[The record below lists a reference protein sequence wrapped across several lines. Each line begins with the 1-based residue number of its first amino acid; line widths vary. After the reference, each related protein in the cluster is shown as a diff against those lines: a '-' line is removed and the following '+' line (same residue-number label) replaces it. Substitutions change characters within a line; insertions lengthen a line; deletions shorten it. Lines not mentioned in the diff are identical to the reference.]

1 MLPSEAD
8 QVTDLLEVDPWTD
21 AVKESVPPVADFAET
36 GEMVTEVTA
45 GPGGG
50 GFGLGLG
57 FGTTVT
63 VTGADAD
70 RVGSATLVAV
80 TTPVDALAG
89 AVNSPM
95 DVIVPIVADQV
106 TEWSAVVP

>member
-1 MLPSEAD
+1 MLPNEAF

-21 AVKESVPPVADFAET
+21 AVKESVPPVADFAEA
-36 GEMVTEVTA
+36 GEIVTEVTA
-45 GPGGG
+45 GSGGG
-50 GFGLGLG
+50 GFGLGFDPG
-57 FGTTVT
+57 AAVT

-80 TTPVDALAG
+80 TTPVPAEAG
-89 AVNSPM
+89 AVNSPL

-106 TEWSAVVP
+106 TEWSVVVP

>member
-1 MLPSEAD
+1 
-8 QVTDLLEVDPWTD
+8 
-21 AVKESVPPVADFAET
+21 VKESVPLVADFAEA
-36 GEMVTEVTA
+36 GEIVTEVTA
-45 GPGGG
+45 GSGGG

-57 FGTTVT
+57 FGPAAT

-80 TTPVDALAG
+80 TTPVPAVAG
-89 AVNSPM
+89 AVNSPV

-106 TEWSAVVP
+106 TVWSVVEP